1 MRDICG
7 LRCVYI
13 RLYSKGG
20 KGKGDSLY
28 LWGYPHAHGIY
39 FMPTDICTV
48 QYQVII
54 YVCI

>member
-54 YVCI
+54 YV